1 MASKQIL
8 NKFYNKK
15 KPSSETSKSSGLSLM
30 DQVYLQPNVV
40 CNSSDKPFHQSKN
53 FTFPEKRFRKE
64 TFNQY
69 CQSQWF
75 EDHQWLH
82 YDVGIDSLF
91 CYICQNSDDQSQLQ
105 TEPRKETAFIST
117 GFNNWKKALEKF
129 KKHQNSL
136 CHKVSLTYEE
146 VVPQCGDVREMTDKN
161 LKAERELNYKCLMV
175 IIENLQYL
183 SRQGL
188 PFRGHNDCESNFY
201 QLLLLR
207 SKDIPQ
213 LKDWLMKEKGEYN
226 SQDIQDELLSIM
238 SQQVLDKLLVLIR
251 DIMFSLI
258 CDEYNY

>member
-1 MASKQIL
+1 MWSCLREDLKKHSVRIR
-8 NKFYNKK
+8 NGFEKK
-15 KPSSETSKSSGLSLM
+15 KTITNFFKPCNKEKPNSEISKSNNLSLM
-30 DQVYLQPNVV
+30 DQVNLQPNVV
-40 CNSSDKPFHQSKN
+40 CNFSDKPFHPPKN
-53 FTFPEKRFRKE
+53 FKFPEKRFGKE
-64 TFNQY
+64 TFNRS

-82 YDVGIDSLF
+82 YDVGRDSLF
-91 CYICQNSDDQSQLQ
+91 CYVCQNSDDQSQLQ
-105 TEPRKETAFIST
+105 AEPRKETAFIST

-136 CHKVSLTYEE
+136 CHKTSLTYEE

-183 SRQGL
+183 SRQGQ

-213 LKDWLMKEKGEYN
+213 LKDWLMKKKGKYI
-226 SQDIQDELLSIM
+226 SHDI
-238 SQQVLDKLLVLIR
+238 
-251 DIMFSLI
+251 
-258 CDEYNY
+258 